1 MRLSADKVRAL
12 ANKQSR
18 SLTAVLREAA
28 VSRTAFYSLA
38 RRRSLLPRTVYAV
51 ADALGV
57 KASEVLDSPDRSP
70 EELLAARLADARA
83 MAMAHPTAAFE
94 NIWHTLAL
102 LDLPP
107 IDRLNRSLLRGRA
120 ITVHR

>member
-1 MRLSADKVRAL
+1 MRLSAEKVRAL
-12 ANKQSR
+12 ANGQSR
-18 SLTAVLREAA
+18 SLSAVLREAA

-51 ADALGV
+51 AEALGV
-57 KASEVLDSPDRSP
+57 RASDVLDSPDRSP
-70 EELLAARLADARA
+70 EELMAARLADARA
-83 MAMAHPTAAFE
+83 MATAHPTAAFE

>member
-1 MRLSADKVRAL
+1 MRLCADKVRAL
-12 ANKQSR
+12 ANRQSR
-18 SLTAVLREAA
+18 SLSAVLRDAA

-38 RRRSLLPRTVYAV
+38 RRRSLLPRTVYAI

-57 KASEVLDSPDRSP
+57 KPGDVLDSPDRSAAAM
-70 EELLAARLADARA
+70 LAARLADAQA
-83 MAMAHPTAAFE
+83 MAAAHPKSAFE

>member
-1 MRLSADKVRAL
+1 MRLSADKIRAL
-12 ANKQSR
+12 ASRQSR
-18 SLTAVLREAA
+18 SLSAVLRDAA

-38 RRRSLLPRTVYAV
+38 RRRSLLPRTVYAI

-57 KASEVLDSPDRSP
+57 KPGDVLDSPDRSAA
-70 EELLAARLADARA
+70 ELLAARLADARA
-83 MAMAHPTAAFE
+83 IAAAHPKSAFE

-102 LDLPP
+102 LNLPP

>member
-1 MRLSADKVRAL
+1 MRLCADKVRAL
-12 ANKQSR
+12 ASRQSR
-18 SLTAVLREAA
+18 SLSAVLRDAA

-38 RRRSLLPRTVYAV
+38 RRPSLLPRTVYAI

-57 KASEVLDSPDRSP
+57 KPGDVLESPDRSAAA
-70 EELLAARLADARA
+70 LLTARLADAQA
-83 MAMAHPTAAFE
+83 IAAAHPKSAFE
-94 NIWHTLAL
+94 NIWHTLVL